1 MRTLSVVALV
11 LSTGLAASAQSVI
24 SAHSGVLHVSEGA
37 VFLDGKEVNQ
47 KYGTFPDIKE
57 NAKLTTESGRAEVL
71 LTPGVFLRIADS
83 SGIRMVTNRLIDTR
97 VELISG
103 KAIVEA
109 DSPMKDTAVT
119 IVYKDFQVHVR
130 KASVFEMETSPEQ
143 LKVYHG
149 EAEVEGNGQTMVVR
163 AGHLLPFGSAMVA
176 EKFNAKEG
184 DELARWSIRRSQD
197 VAVANVSAA
206 KSLRDSGT
214 SFGPN
219 GGWFYNSFYSMY
231 TYVPGNGTYWNPYG
245 YGFWS
250 PYTVY
255 TVYAPGG
262 YYGGGY
268 YGNRGGAANSGN
280 NAHTGDQTATFG
292 RGAANNSLNAGYPAA
307 SPGGRMGSGGFSGAS
322 VGNGGFSGGAGS
334 AGAGGG
340 GGRSAG
346 SGHR

>member
-1 MRTLSVVALV
+1 
-11 LSTGLAASAQSVI
+11 
-24 SAHSGVLHVSEGA
+24 
-37 VFLDGKEVNQ
+37 
-47 KYGTFPDIKE
+47 
-57 NAKLTTESGRAEVL
+57 
-71 LTPGVFLRIADS
+71 
-83 SGIRMVTNRLIDTR
+83 
-97 VELISG
+97 
-103 KAIVEA
+103 
-109 DSPMKDTAVT
+109 MKDTAVT

-130 KASVFEMETSPEQ
+130 KASVFEMETNPEQ

-149 EAEVEGNGQTMVVR
+149 EAEVEANGQTVVVR
-163 AGHLLPFGSAMVA
+163 AGRLLPFGSAMVA
-176 EKFNAKEG
+176 EKFDAKEG
-184 DELARWSIRRSQD
+184 DELARWSMRRSQD
-197 VAVANVSAA
+197 VSVANVSAA

-231 TYVPGNGTYWNPYG
+231 TYIPGNGTYWNPYG

-268 YGNRGGAANSGN
+268 YGNRGGYSGSN
-280 NAHTGDQTATFG
+280 NGRVGDQTATFG
-292 RGAANNSLNAGYPAA
+292 RGAANNSLNAGYSAPTA
-307 SPGGRMGSGGFSGAS
+307 GGRMGGGQVSGGGSFSGAS